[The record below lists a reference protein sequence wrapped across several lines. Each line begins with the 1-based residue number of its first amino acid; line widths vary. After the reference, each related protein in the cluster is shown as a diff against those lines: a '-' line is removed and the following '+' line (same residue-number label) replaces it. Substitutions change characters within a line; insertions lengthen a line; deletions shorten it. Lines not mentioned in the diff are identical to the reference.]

1 MNEAS
6 ELARPRLLPRP
17 IEEHETASQ
26 LDALRARDPQA
37 WTALFEDHRD
47 LVFRS
52 ALAQTGARETAEDIT
67 GQVFLEAIEG
77 IGRYRDRGRPLSAWL
92 LTIAKHRSLDAV
104 RKRRRERAAA
114 LPIAGT
120 DVPASDPALLAL
132 ASLTVDQRQIIHLRF
147 VEDLSVDEVA
157 RVTGRS
163 AGAVKALQHRALHQ
177 LRSQLRPTQ
186 LQGQSHE

>member
-17 IEEHETASQ
+17 IEEHETVSQ

-77 IGRYRDRGRPLSAWL
+77 IGRYRDRGRPLSAW
-92 LTIAKHRSLDAV
+92 
-104 RKRRRERAAA
+104 
-114 LPIAGT
+114 
-120 DVPASDPALLAL
+120 
-132 ASLTVDQRQIIHLRF
+132 
-147 VEDLSVDEVA
+147 
-157 RVTGRS
+157 RS
-163 AGAVKALQHRALHQ
+163 A
-177 LRSQLRPTQ
+177 PTC
-186 LQGQSHE
+186 SVRMSCP

>member
-177 LRSQLRPTQ
+177 LRSQLRRTQ
-186 LQGQSHE
+186 PQGQSHE

>member
-147 VEDLSVDEVA
+147 VEDLSIDEVA

-186 LQGQSHE
+186 PQGQSHE

>member
-17 IEEHETASQ
+17 LEEHQTASQ

-52 ALAQTGARETAEDIT
+52 ALAQTGARERAEYIT

-104 RKRRRERAAA
+104 RKRRREQAAA

-147 VEDLSVDEVA
+147 VEDLSIDELA

-186 LQGQSHE
+186 PQGQSHE

>member
-186 LQGQSHE
+186 PQGQSHE